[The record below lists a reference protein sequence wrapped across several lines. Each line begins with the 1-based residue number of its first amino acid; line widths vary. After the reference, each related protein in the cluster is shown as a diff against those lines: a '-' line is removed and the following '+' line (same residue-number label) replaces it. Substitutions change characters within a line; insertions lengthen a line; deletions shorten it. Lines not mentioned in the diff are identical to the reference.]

1 MCLNK
6 KPRTMKIKSKKT
18 FVKKDSDSV
27 LRRSLLFLTC
37 LLLVSITNI
46 YAQTKT
52 ITGTITDSMD
62 EPLIGVTV
70 QVKGTTN
77 GTLTD
82 IDGKYSISVQD
93 GSVLEFTFI
102 GMAAQQVTV
111 GSQSVINIVMQD
123 DAKMLTETIVIGYGS
138 AKAKDLT
145 SPIATIQGDEVSK
158 HLTASPMQAMQGK
171 IPGLQ
176 IINTGQPGSSP
187 KVRIRGVG
195 NYDNDKQGPLYVVDG
210 MFFDNI
216 DFLNNSDIEN
226 LSILK
231 DASAAAIYGVR
242 AANGV
247 ILVTTKRGV
256 TNRRPQITYDGYFAI
271 QKASNLVKMANS
283 AQYATVMKEIG
294 NTGSIDQSIAKYGG
308 SNGIPAVNTDWYDEI
323 LRTAPM
329 HSHSISVNGGG
340 EKTSYSV
347 GISYLNQKGI
357 LDTENGYERLN
368 LRSKVDI
375 GITDWLKIGGSFI
388 VMNSDQKLSNMS
400 AFGNAYTSPS
410 IYPVY
415 DKNGKGGA
423 LNPKNYVSPEE
434 VGLGQYFW
442 NPVALADYWNDKV
455 GMTQVLPALYLE
467 LSLLESK
474 LTFRTSF
481 NQDLTFQRNRQF
493 LPQYEISSNQ
503 QRAKSLLTKATKYT
517 NNWLIDNVLTYRDSF
532 NDSHNL
538 TVMAGTSVRKE
549 HWERLRLQGDG
560 VPGGRDEYWYLH
572 NSDGIISQAADKD
585 TWYDDG
591 EEYRGASFF
600 GRVMYDY
607 KGRYLLSATMRADGT
622 SKYQE
627 KWGYFPSIGLGWV
640 LSEENFMKN
649 QSVFD
654 FLKIRGSW
662 GLLGN
667 DKVQAN
673 DGFAS
678 ITQENGYFN
687 GQLYPGTSSLSFF
700 SSLKWEKVE
709 EWDFG
714 LDFAVL
720 NNRLTGEFDY
730 FKRTTKDAVF
740 LKQLQLGAGSLL
752 MNNGE
757 IQNSGIE
764 LSLNWEDR
772 IGKDFT
778 YNIGVNMSTLKNK
791 VTKLDDLDR
800 IITQGDYAR
809 IRQVGEVVDAYYGY
823 VMDGIYQNQAEIDN
837 DPTLADIASK
847 PVPGDIKFKD
857 LDGDGK
863 LTDQD
868 REALGSPLP
877 KFFLGGNIGFTYKAF
892 DFGATFQGQFGHK
905 ILNQKRFMRQKQSD
919 INFDED
925 IVKNRWTGEGST
937 NKYVSGAALGHTW
950 TYSRFNTFFVENA
963 NTFTIQ
969 NIQLGYTFQ
978 NIFPK
983 SGNKSSMRLS
993 FTAERPFN
1001 FFSYNGFTTD
1011 VADGIDNDVYPL
1023 TSTYSIGV
1031 RITY

>member
-1 MCLNK
+1 
-6 KPRTMKIKSKKT
+6 MKIKSKKT
-18 FVKKDSDSV
+18 FVKKASNLT
-27 LRRSLLFLTC
+27 LRRSLLVFTC
-37 LLLVSITNI
+37 LLLVSIANI

-52 ITGTITDSMD
+52 ITGMVTDVGG
-62 EPLIGVTV
+62 EPLIGVSV
-70 QVKGTTN
+70 QVEGTSI
-77 GTLTD
+77 GTVTD
-82 IDGKYSISVQD
+82 IDGKYSISVQN
-93 GSVLEFTFI
+93 GNVIEFTYI
-102 GMAAQQVTV
+102 GMQSQKIIVA
-111 GSQSVINIVMQD
+111 SQSVVNIVMQD
-123 DAKMLTETIVIGYGS
+123 NATMLTETVIIGYGT

-145 SPIATIQGDEVSK
+145 SPIATIDGKEVNK

-171 IPGLQ
+171 VSGLQ
-176 IINTGQPGSSP
+176 VINTGQPGSSP
-187 KVRIRGVG
+187 KVRIRGIG

-216 DFLNNSDIEN
+216 DFLNNADIEN
-226 LSILK
+226 ISILK

-247 ILVTTKRGV
+247 ILVTTKKGV
-256 TNRRPQITYDGYFAI
+256 TNRRPQIVYDGYFAI

-283 AQYATVMKEIG
+283 EQYATVMKEIG
-294 NTGSIDQSIAKYGG
+294 NTTSIDQSIAKYGG
-308 SNGIPAVNTDWYDEI
+308 SNGIPAVNTDWFDEI
-323 LRTAPM
+323 LKPAPM

-347 GISYLNQKGI
+347 GISYLNQDGI
-357 LDTENGYERLN
+357 LDTDNSYERLN
-368 LRSKVDI
+368 LRTKVDI
-375 GITDWLKIGGSFI
+375 GITDWLKVGGSFI
-388 VMNSDQKLSNMS
+388 VMNSDQRLANKS

-415 DKNGKGGA
+415 NKNGKGGT

-434 VGLGQYFW
+434 IGLGQYFW
-442 NPVALADYWNDKV
+442 NPVALADYYNDKV
-455 GMTQVLPALYLE
+455 GITQVLPAMYME
-467 LSLLESK
+467 LSFLESK

-481 NQDLTFQRNRQF
+481 NQDLAFQRNRQF

-503 QRAKSLLTKATKYT
+503 QRAKSLLTKSTEYT
-517 NNWLIDNVLTYRDSF
+517 NNWLIDNILTYRDSF

-538 TVMAGTSVRKE
+538 TVMAGTSVRKDR
-549 HWERLRLQGDG
+549 WERLRLQGDG
-560 VPGGRDEYWYLH
+560 VPGERDEYWYLH
-572 NSDGIISQAADKD
+572 NSDGIIAQDSDED
-585 TWYDDG
+585 TWYDHAR
-591 EEYRGASFF
+591 EYRGASFF
-600 GRVMYDY
+600 GRAMYDY
-607 KGRYLLSATMRADGT
+607 KGRYLLSATFRADGS

-627 KWGYFPSIGLGWV
+627 KWGYFPSVGLGWV
-640 LSEENFMKN
+640 LSEESFMKN
-649 QSVFD
+649 QSIFD

-667 DKVQAN
+667 DKIQGN
-673 DGFAS
+673 DGFPS
-678 ITQENGYFN
+678 ITQETGYFN
-687 GQLYPGTSSLSFF
+687 GQLHTGTSSLSFF
-700 SSLKWEKVE
+700 TFLKWEKVE

-714 LDFAVL
+714 LDFTVL
-720 NNRLTGEFDY
+720 NNRLSGEFDY

-740 LKQLQLGAGSLL
+740 RKELQLGAGSLL

-772 IGKDFT
+772 IAKDFT

-800 IITQGDYAR
+800 IITTGDYSR
-809 IRQVGEVVDAYYGY
+809 IRQVGQVVDAYYGY

-868 REALGSPLP
+868 RDVLGSPLP
-877 KFFLGGNIGFTYKAF
+877 KLFLGGNIGFTYKNF
-892 DFGATFQGQFGHK
+892 DFGTAFQGQFGHK
-905 ILNQKRFMRQKQSD
+905 ILNHKRFMRQKQSD
-919 INFDED
+919 INFDEN
-925 IVKNRWTGEGST
+925 IIKNRWTGEGST

-950 TYSRFNTFFVENA
+950 TYSKFNTFFVENA

-969 NIQLGYTFQ
+969 NIQFGYTFQ

-983 SGNKSSMRLS
+983 SNNRSSMRLS

-1011 VADGIDNDVYPL
+1011 VADGIDIDVYPL

-1031 RITY
+1031 KITY

>member
-1 MCLNK
+1 
-6 KPRTMKIKSKKT
+6 MKIKLKRT
-18 FVKKDSDSV
+18 FFTTGADS
-27 LRRSLLFLTC
+27 LFMKGFLFLTC
-37 LLLVSITNI
+37 FLLASTVSI

-52 ITGTITDSMD
+52 VSGKVTDTMN
-62 EPLIGVTV
+62 EALIGVTV
-70 QVKGTTN
+70 KVQGTTT
-77 GTLTD
+77 GTVTD
-82 IDGKYSISVQD
+82 IDGAYSLSAQSSD
-93 GSVLEFTFI
+93 VLEFSYI
-102 GMAAQQVTV
+102 GMKPKLVTV
-111 GSQSVINIVMQD
+111 GSQSTINVVLEDDSKLLGETVI
-123 DAKMLTETIVIGYGS
+123 IGYGS

-145 SPIATIQGDEVSK
+145 SPIATIKGDEVSK
-158 HLTASPMQAMQGK
+158 HLTASPMQALQGK

-176 IINTGQPGSSP
+176 VINTGQPGSSP

-226 LSILK
+226 ISILK

-256 TNRRPQITYDGYFAI
+256 TNSRPQITYDGYFAI

-283 AQYATVMKEIG
+283 QQYATVMKEIG
-294 NTGSIDQSIAKYGG
+294 TTAPINQSIEKFGG
-308 SNGIPAVNTDWYDEI
+308 SNGIPAINTNWYDEI
-323 LRTAPM
+323 LKTAPM
-329 HSHSISVNGGG
+329 HSHSISINGGG

-347 GISYLNQKGI
+347 GISYFNQEGI
-357 LDTENGYERLN
+357 LNTDNAYERLN

-375 GITDWLKIGGSFI
+375 GVTDWLKVGSSFI
-388 VMNSDQKLSNMS
+388 VMNSDQELANRS

-415 DKNGKGGA
+415 NKDGKGGS

-455 GMTQVLPALYLE
+455 GMTQVLPALYME
-467 LSLLESK
+467 LSFLESK

-481 NQDLTFQRNRQF
+481 NQNLTFQRNKQF
-493 LPQYEISSNQ
+493 LPRYEISSNQ
-503 QRAKSLLTKATKYT
+503 QRKLSELTKATKYT
-517 NNWLIDNVLTYRDSF
+517 NNWLIDNVLTYRDTF

-538 TVMAGTSVRKE
+538 TLMGGTSIRKDR
-549 HWERLRLQGDG
+549 WERMRLKGNGVLGD
-560 VPGGRDEYWYLH
+560 RDEYWYLH
-572 NSDGIISQAADKD
+572 SADGIDVEQKEEDHWFD
-585 TWYDDG
+585 NG
-591 EEYRGASFF
+591 EEHRGASFF
-600 GRVMYDY
+600 GRAMYDY
-607 KGRYLLSATMRADGT
+607 KGRYLLSATFRADGT
-622 SKYQE
+622 TKYQE
-627 KWGYFPSIGLGWV
+627 QWGYFPSLGLGWV
-640 LSEENFMKN
+640 LTEESFMKN
-649 QSVFD
+649 QNFLN
-654 FLKIRGSW
+654 FLKLRGSW

-667 DKVQAN
+667 DKVQPN

-678 ITQENGYFN
+678 ITQETGYFN
-687 GQLYPGTSSLSFF
+687 GQLYPGISSVSFY

-709 EWDFG
+709 ELDFG
-714 LDFAVL
+714 LDFSIL
-720 NNRLTGEFDY
+720 NNRLTGELDY
-730 FKRTTKDAVF
+730 YKRTTKNAVF
-740 LKQLQLGAGSLL
+740 KKQLQLGAGELL
-752 MNNGE
+752 MNKGE

-764 LSLNWEDR
+764 LTLNWEDR
-772 IGKDFT
+772 IGKDFS

-800 IITQGDYAR
+800 IITQGDYGR
-809 IRQVGEVVDAYYGY
+809 IRQVGVPVDAYFGY
-823 VMDGIYQNQAEIDN
+823 VMEGIYQNQAEIDN
-837 DPTLADIASK
+837 DPTLADIVSK

-857 LDGDGK
+857 IDGDGK

-868 REALGSPLP
+868 RKPLGSPLP

-892 DFGATFQGQFGHK
+892 DFGAVFQGQFGHK
-905 ILNQKRFMRQKQSD
+905 IINQKRFMRQKQSD
-919 INFDED
+919 INLDEN
-925 IVKNRWTGEGST
+925 IVKSRWTGEGST
-937 NKYVSGAALGHTW
+937 NKYMSGAALGNMWNYTK
-950 TYSRFNTFFVENA
+950 FNTFFVESA
-963 NTFTIQ
+963 DTFTIQ
-969 NIQLGYTFQ
+969 NIQVGYTFQ

-983 SGNKSSMRLS
+983 SSNKSNMRLS

-1011 VADGIDNDVYPL
+1011 IVDGIDNDIYPM

-1031 RITY
+1031 KITY

>member
-1 MCLNK
+1 
-6 KPRTMKIKSKKT
+6 MKIKPKKT
-18 FVKKDSDSV
+18 FVSKDSG
-27 LRRSLLFLTC
+27 SLLRKGLLFFTCFL
-37 LLLVSITNI
+37 LASITSI

-52 ITGTITDSMD
+52 ITGTVTDATG
-62 EPLIGVTV
+62 EALIGVSV
-70 QVKGTTN
+70 VVKGTTN
-77 GTLTD
+77 GTVTD
-82 IDGKYSISVQD
+82 VDGNYSISAQV
-93 GSVLEFTFI
+93 GNTLEFTFI
-102 GMAAQQVTV
+102 GMDTQQTTV
-111 GSQSVINIVMQD
+111 GNLSVVNIKMTD
-123 DAKMLTETIVIGYGS
+123 NATMLTETVVIGYGS

-145 SPIATIQGDEVSK
+145 SPIATIKGDEVSK

-176 IINTGQPGSSP
+176 VINTGQPGSSP
-187 KVRIRGVG
+187 KVRIRGIG
-195 NYDNDKQGPLYVVDG
+195 NYDEDKQGPLYVVDG

-216 DFLNNSDIEN
+216 DFLNNGDIEN
-226 LSILK
+226 MSVLK

-256 TNRRPQITYDGYFAI
+256 TNRKPQITYDGYFAL

-283 AQYATVMKEIG
+283 EQYATVMREIG
-294 NTGSIDQSIAKYGG
+294 NTSAIDQSIARFGG
-308 SNGIPAVNTDWYDEI
+308 SNGIPSANTDWYNEI

-329 HSHSISVNGGG
+329 HSHSIGIDGGG
-340 EKTSYSV
+340 EKTSYSL

-357 LDTENGYERLN
+357 LDSDNGYERLN
-368 LRSKVDI
+368 LRAKVDI
-375 GITDWLKIGGSFI
+375 GVTDWLKVGGSF
-388 VMNSDQKLSNMS
+388 VVVNSEQKLSNMS

-415 DKNGKGGA
+415 DENNDLA
-423 LNPKNYVSPEE
+423 TPKKYTSTQD

-442 NPVALADYWNDKV
+442 NPVALADYYNDKV
-455 GMTQVLPALYLE
+455 AMTQVLPALYME
-467 LSLLESK
+467 LSFFESK

-481 NQDLTFQRNRQF
+481 NQDLAFQRNTQF
-493 LPQYEISSNQ
+493 LPEYTVSSNQ
-503 QRAKSLLTKATKYT
+503 QRTKSLLTKAQKQT
-517 NNWLIDNVLTYRDSF
+517 NNWLIDNILTYRDSF

-538 TVMAGTSVRKE
+538 TLMAGNSIRKE
-549 HWERLRLQGDG
+549 RWERLRLQGDG
-560 VPGGRDEYWYLH
+560 VLGGRDEYWYLH
-572 NSDGIISQAADKD
+572 NSDGLIAQGNDED
-585 TWYDDG
+585 TWYDNG
-591 EEYRGASFF
+591 KEYRGASFF
-600 GRVMYDY
+600 GRAMYDY

-622 SKYQE
+622 NKYQE
-627 KWGYFPSIGLGWV
+627 KWGYFPSVGLGWV
-640 LSEENFMKN
+640 ITEEDFMKN
-649 QSVFD
+649 QSFLN
-654 FLKIRGSW
+654 FLKLRGSW

-700 SSLKWEKVE
+700 TSLKWEKVE

-730 FKRTTKDAVF
+730 FKRTTKNAVF

-757 IQNSGIE
+757 IENSGVE
-764 LSLNWEDR
+764 LTLNWQDR
-772 IGKDFT
+772 IGKDFS
-778 YNIGVNMSTLKNK
+778 YNVGVNMSTLKNQ

-800 IITQGDYAR
+800 IITSGDYSR
-809 IRQVGEVVDAYYGY
+809 IRQVGEVMDAYYGY

-847 PVPGDIKFKD
+847 PEPGDIKFKD

-868 REALGSPLP
+868 RKALGSPLP
-877 KFFLGGNIGFTYKAF
+877 KFFLGGNIGFNYKAF
-892 DFGATFQGQFGHK
+892 DFGMAFQGQFGHK
-905 ILNQKRFMRQKQSD
+905 ILNQKRFLRQKQSD
-919 INFDED
+919 INFDKD
-925 IVKNRWTGEGST
+925 IIKNRWTGEGST
-937 NKYVSGAALGHTW
+937 NKYVSGAALAHTW
-950 TYSRFNTFFVENA
+950 TYSRFNTFFVESA

-983 SGNKSSMRLS
+983 SSNKSNMRLS

-1011 VADGIDNDVYPL
+1011 IANGIDNDVYPL

>member
-1 MCLNK
+1 
-6 KPRTMKIKSKKT
+6 MKIKTKET
-18 FVKKDSDSV
+18 FVKKDSNSV
-27 LRRSLLFLTC
+27 IRRSLLFLTC
-37 LLLVSITNI
+37 LLLVSITSM

-52 ITGTITDSMD
+52 ITGAITDAMN
-62 EPLIGVTV
+62 EPLIGVAV

-82 IDGKYSISVQD
+82 IDGRYTISVQT
-93 GSVLEFTFI
+93 GNVLEFTFV
-102 GMAAQQVTV
+102 GMVPQNVTV
-111 GSQSVINIVMQD
+111 SDQSVINIVMED
-123 DAKMLTETIVIGYGS
+123 DAQMLTETIIIGYGS

-145 SPIATIQGDEVSK
+145 SPIATIKGDEVNK

-176 IINTGQPGSSP
+176 VINTGQPGSSP
-187 KVRIRGVG
+187 KVRIRGIG

-216 DFLNNSDIEN
+216 DFLNNGDIEN
-226 LSILK
+226 ISVLK

-256 TNRRPQITYDGYFAI
+256 TNKRPEITYDGYFAL

-294 NTGSIDQSIAKYGG
+294 NTTAVDQSIARYGG
-308 SNGIPAVNTDWYDEI
+308 SNGIPAVNTNWYDEI
-323 LRTAPM
+323 LKTAPM
-329 HSHSISVNGGG
+329 HSHSISINGGG
-340 EKTSYSV
+340 EKASYSV
-347 GISYLNQKGI
+347 GISYLNQNGI
-357 LDTENGYERLN
+357 LDSDNGYERLN
-368 LRSKVDI
+368 MRSKVDI
-375 GITDWLKIGGSFI
+375 GVTDWLKVGGSFI
-388 VMNSDQKLSNMS
+388 VVNSDQKLVNRS

-410 IYPVY
+410 LYPVY
-415 DKNGKGGA
+415 DQDNDQDGKNVKRYA
-423 LNPKNYVSPEE
+423 TPES

-442 NPVALADYWNDKV
+442 NPVALADYWNDKI
-455 GMTQVLPALYLE
+455 GRTQVLPALYME

-474 LTFRTSF
+474 LTFKTSF

-493 LPQYEISSNQ
+493 LPSYTVSSNQ
-503 QRAKSLLTKATKYT
+503 KREKSLLTKATEYT
-517 NNWLIDNVLTYRDSF
+517 NNWLLDNILTYRDTF
-532 NDSHNL
+532 NDTHNL
-538 TVMAGTSVRKE
+538 TLMAGSSIRKDR
-549 HWERLRLQGDG
+549 WERLRSQGEG

-572 NSDGIISQAADKD
+572 HGTIVEQGSDKD
-585 TWYDDG
+585 TWYDNG
-591 EEYRGASFF
+591 TEYRGASFF
-600 GRVMYDY
+600 GRAMYDY
-607 KGRYLLSATMRADGT
+607 KGRYLLSATFRADGT

-627 KWGYFPSIGLGWV
+627 KWGYFPSVGLGWV
-640 LSEENFMKN
+640 LTEESFMKN
-649 QSVFD
+649 QSFFD
-654 FLKIRGSW
+654 FLKVRGSW

-667 DKVQAN
+667 DKIQAN

-678 ITQENGYFN
+678 ITRETGYFD
-687 GQLYPGTSSLSFF
+687 GQLYPGTSSVSFF

-714 LDFAVL
+714 LDFSIL

-730 FKRTTKDAVF
+730 YKRTTKNAVF
-740 LKQLQLGAGSLL
+740 LKPLQLGAGSLL

-757 IQNSGIE
+757 IENSGIE
-764 LSLNWEDR
+764 LSLGWEDR

-791 VTKLDDLDR
+791 VTELDDLDR
-800 IITQGDYAR
+800 IITSGDYGR
-809 IRQVGEVVDAYYGY
+809 VRQVGVPVDAYFGY
-823 VMDGIYQNQAEIDN
+823 VMQGIYQNQAEIDN

-847 PVPGDIKFKD
+847 PVPGDIRLKD

-868 REALGSPLP
+868 RAPLGSPLP
-877 KFFLGGNIGFTYKAF
+877 KFFLGGNIGFNYKAF
-892 DFGATFQGQFGHK
+892 DFGVAFQGQFGHK
-905 ILNQKRFMRQKQSD
+905 ILNQKRFLRQKQTD

-925 IVKNRWTGEGST
+925 IIKNRWTGEGST
-937 NKYVSGAALGHTW
+937 NKYMSGAALGHTW

-969 NIQLGYTFQ
+969 NIQLGYTFS

-983 SGNKSSMRLS
+983 SNNKSSMRLS

-1011 VADGIDNDVYPL
+1011 IADGIDNDVYPL

>member
-1 MCLNK
+1 
-6 KPRTMKIKSKKT
+6 MKIKSKKT

-27 LRRSLLFLTC
+27 LQRSLLFLTC

-93 GSVLEFTFI
+93 GNVLEFTFI
-102 GMAAQQVTV
+102 GMAPQQVTV
-111 GSQSVINIVMQD
+111 GSQSVVNIVMQD

-187 KVRIRGVG
+187 KVRIRGIG
-195 NYDNDKQGPLYVVDG
+195 NYDTDKQGPLYVVDG

-216 DFLNNSDIEN
+216 DFLNNGDIEN
-226 LSILK
+226 ISILK

-256 TNRRPQITYDGYFAI
+256 TNSRPQITYDGYFAI

-283 AQYATVMKEIG
+283 SQYASVMKEIG
-294 NTGSIDQSIAKYGG
+294 NTSAIDQSITKYGG
-308 SNGIPAVNTDWYDEI
+308 SNGIPAINTDWYDEI

-357 LDTENGYERLN
+357 LDTDNGYERLN
-368 LRSKVDI
+368 MRSKVDI
-375 GITDWLKIGGSFI
+375 GITNWLKVGGSFI
-388 VMNSDQKLSNMS
+388 VMNSEQKLVNGS

-415 DKNGKGGA
+415 DQNNELA
-423 LNPKNYVSPEE
+423 TPKKYASAQD
-434 VGLGQYFW
+434 VGLGQYYW

-455 GMTQVLPALYLE
+455 GMTQVLPALYME
-467 LSLLESK
+467 LSLFESK

-481 NQDLTFQRNRQF
+481 NQDLTFQRNNQF
-493 LPQYEISSNQ
+493 LPQYTVSSSQ
-503 QRAKSLLTKATKYT
+503 QRAKSLLTKATEYT
-517 NNWLIDNVLTYRDSF
+517 NNWLVDNVLTYRDSF

-538 TVMAGTSVRKE
+538 TVMAGSSVRKE
-549 HWERLRLQGDG
+549 HWERLRMQGDG
-560 VPGGRDEYWYLH
+560 VPGGKDEYWYLH
-572 NSDGIISQAADKD
+572 NSDGIVGQGSDED
-585 TWYDDG
+585 TWYDNG
-591 EEYRGASFF
+591 REYRGASFF

-627 KWGYFPSIGLGWV
+627 KWGYFPSVGLGWV
-640 LSEENFMKN
+640 LTEENFMKN
-649 QSVFD
+649 QNFFN
-654 FLKIRGSW
+654 FLKLRGSW

-678 ITQENGYFN
+678 ITQETGYFD

-714 LDFAVL
+714 LDFSIL
-720 NNRLTGEFDY
+720 NNRLSGEIDY
-730 FKRTTKDAVF
+730 YKRTTKDAVF
-740 LKQLQLGAGSLL
+740 LKPLQLGAGSLL
-752 MNNGE
+752 INNGE

-772 IGKDFT
+772 IGKDFA

-791 VTKLDDLDR
+791 VTSLDGLDR
-800 IITQGDYAR
+800 IITTGDYSR
-809 IRQVGEVVDAYYGY
+809 VRQVGQVVDAYYGY
-823 VMDGIYQNQAEIDN
+823 VMEGIYQNQSEIDN
-837 DPTLADIASK
+837 DPTLADLENK

-868 REALGSPLP
+868 RKALGSPLP
-877 KFFLGGNIGFTYKAF
+877 KFFLGGNIGFNYKAF
-892 DFGATFQGQFGHK
+892 DFGVAFQGQFGHK
-905 ILNQKRFMRQKQSD
+905 LLNQKRFMRQKQSD

-937 NKYVSGAALGHTW
+937 NKYMSGAALGHTW
-950 TYSRFNTFFVENA
+950 NYSKFNTFFVESA

-983 SGNKSSMRLS
+983 SSNKSTMRLS

-1011 VADGIDNDVYPL
+1011 IADGIDSDVYPL

>member
-1 MCLNK
+1 
-6 KPRTMKIKSKKT
+6 MKIKLKET
-18 FVKKDSDSV
+18 FVKKASNSP
-27 LRRSLLFLTC
+27 LRRSLLAFTC

-52 ITGTITDSMD
+52 ITGTVTDVGG
-62 EPLIGVTV
+62 EPLIGVSVRVQGASVGTV
-70 QVKGTTN
+70 
-77 GTLTD
+77 TD
-82 IDGKYSISVQD
+82 IDGKYSIPVQN
-93 GSVLEFTFI
+93 GNVIEFTYI
-102 GMAAQQVTV
+102 GMHSQEITV
-111 GSQSVINIVMQD
+111 ASQNVVNIVMQD
-123 DAKMLTETIVIGYGS
+123 NATMLTETIVIGYGT

-145 SPIATIQGDEVSK
+145 SPIATIDGKEVNK

-176 IINTGQPGSSP
+176 VINTGQPGSSP
-187 KVRIRGVG
+187 KVRIRGIG
-195 NYDNDKQGPLYVVDG
+195 NYDEDKQGPLYVVDG

-216 DFLNNSDIEN
+216 NFLNNGDIEN
-226 LSILK
+226 MSILK

-247 ILVTTKRGV
+247 ILVTTKKGV
-256 TNRRPQITYDGYFAI
+256 TNRKPQITYDGYFAI

-283 AQYATVMKEIG
+283 EQYATVMKEIG
-294 NTGSIDQSIAKYGG
+294 NTSSIEQSIARYGG
-308 SNGIPAVNTDWYDEI
+308 SNGIPSVDTDWYDEI

-329 HSHSISVNGGG
+329 HSHSVGINGGG
-340 EKTSYSV
+340 EKTSYSL

-357 LDTENGYERLN
+357 LDSDNGYQRLN
-368 LRSKVDI
+368 FRSKVDI
-375 GITDWLKIGGSFI
+375 GITNWLKVGGSF
-388 VMNSDQKLSNMS
+388 VVVNSEQKLANMS

-410 IYPVY
+410 FYPVY
-415 DKNGKGGA
+415 DENNKDA
-423 LNPKNYVSPEE
+423 TPKKYTSTQD

-442 NPVALADYWNDKV
+442 NPVALADYYNDKAAI
-455 GMTQVLPALYLE
+455 TQVLPALYME
-467 LSLLESK
+467 LSFLENK

-481 NQDLTFQRNRQF
+481 NQDLAFQRNRQF
-493 LPQYEISSNQ
+493 LPQYTVSSNQ
-503 QRAKSLLTKATKYT
+503 QRIKSLLTKATEYT
-517 NNWLIDNVLTYRDSF
+517 NNWLIDNILTYRDSF
-532 NDSHNL
+532 NDTHNL
-538 TVMAGTSVRKE
+538 TVMGGSSVRKE

-560 VPGGRDEYWYLH
+560 IPGGRDEYWYLYH
-572 NSDGIISQAADKD
+572 SDGIITQDPSKSASD
-585 TWYDDG
+585 TWYDNG
-591 EEYRGASFF
+591 TEYRGASFF

-607 KGRYLLSATMRADGT
+607 KGRYLLSATMRADG
-622 SKYQE
+622 SNKYQE
-627 KWGYFPSIGLGWV
+627 MWGYFPSVGLGWV
-640 LSEENFMKN
+640 LTEEDFMKN
-649 QSVFD
+649 QNVFN
-654 FLKIRGSW
+654 FLKLRGSW

-678 ITQENGYFN
+678 ITQQTGYFN
-687 GQLYPGTSSLSFF
+687 GQLYTGTSSLSFF
-700 SSLKWEKVE
+700 SSLKWERVE

-714 LDFAVL
+714 LDFSIL
-720 NNRLTGEFDY
+720 KNRLTGEFDY
-730 FKRTTKDAVF
+730 YKRTTKDAVF
-740 LKQLQLGAGSLL
+740 LKSLQLGAGSLL

-778 YNIGVNMSTLKNK
+778 YNVGVNMSTLKNK

-800 IITQGDYAR
+800 IITTGDYSR

-847 PVPGDIKFKD
+847 PKPGDIKFKD
-857 LDGDGK
+857 IDGDGK

-868 REALGSPLP
+868 RQALGSPLP
-877 KFFLGGNIGFTYKAF
+877 KFFLGGNIGFSYKAF
-892 DFGATFQGQFGHK
+892 DFGMAFQGQFGHK

-919 INFDED
+919 INFDQD

-937 NKYVSGAALGHTW
+937 NKYVSGAALAHTW

-963 NTFTIQ
+963 NTFTVQ
-969 NIQLGYTFQ
+969 NIQLGYTFR

-983 SGNKSSMRLS
+983 SDNKSSLRLS

-1011 VADGIDNDVYPL
+1011 IANGIDNDVYPL